1 MTIPI
6 PPDLRIALLPSPK
19 LSVAEFLQFPLP
31 SQTQIHPPDISLYW
45 CDAEPNMTHIGL
57 HDLKDLPI
65 PSSIVLGKLVKQPN
79 QLEQSC
85 SICYS
90 HLPLSSRHSR
100 FPLWILTYWVE
111 VSRLR
116 QHVRQPWAS
125 AELYLTVQRK
135 RWKLEN
141 IRKLCDA
148 AHTALLNLQW
158 AGNVCGFEEPEPR
171 TKLAAYLSQKW
182 LSTSHIDQQL
192 DLLRMDVERS
202 GQLTCEVVRQ
212 SFFRKVVELYRDHE
226 DKPYNKEMSGARHL
240 WTIGEE
246 LASGTRDKLC
256 GVVNIDN
263 SHWVGVVIDAF
274 RSLVLYGD
282 SLGGSDLELKSAISW
297 WIQCHTDRTFK
308 HQLTNYHTSRWLQL
322 FRSSNQCDWI

>member
-1 MTIPI
+1 
-6 PPDLRIALLPSPK
+6 
-19 LSVAEFLQFPLP
+19 
-31 SQTQIHPPDISLYW
+31 
-45 CDAEPNMTHIGL
+45 MTHIGL

-148 AHTALLNLQW
+148 AHTALLNLPW

-226 DKPYNKEMSGARHL
+226 DKPYNKETSGARHL

-308 HQLTNYHTSRWLQL
+308 HQHLPITTQVDGYNCSVLAINAIGSDALPWQIELISALSHDELRIATFNRIANRDLEFVSVKLSTVSMICL
-322 FRSSNQCDWI
+322 M